1 MLTPIRKPTLTR
13 GRYAYHTTWRILAV
27 PPLMSSG
34 GRSLLVWVCI
44 LAMLCSQVAAHG
56 TFADRDTNKVC
67 AEFAT
72 AQDEL
77 MRMERVV
84 AELKARCNKEKTV
97 ARGLPLEVCVLHIPE
112 G

>member
-1 MLTPIRKPTLTR
+1 MR
-13 GRYAYHTTWRILAV
+13 G
-27 PPLMSSG
+27 G
-34 GRSLLVWVCI
+34 GRSLLGCI
-44 LAMLCSQVAAHG
+44 PAMLCSQVAAHG

-77 MRMERVV
+77 RRMERAV
-84 AELKARCNKEKTV
+84 AELKARCNKEGTV
-97 ARGLPLEVCVLHIPE
+97 ARGLPLEVCVLNTPE